1 MSWPLIG
8 ITGRGMPAQR
18 IPGVPVKLSSVPVDA
33 HFRNYATR
41 VADAGGLP
49 VQLTVASDP
58 AQISERLDALVL
70 SGGADIDPARY
81 GRVSE
86 PGLQGIDPER
96 DEFEYALLSHA
107 KLRGIPILGICRGMQ
122 FMNISL
128 GGTML
133 QDITPLQAAV
143 EHNFSDGPPEHVA
156 HRVVT
161 EEGSLARSI
170 YGESTWTTSSHHQA
184 VDDLGRDLRVT
195 GRADDGFIEILEN
208 TSLHWLGVQ
217 WHAEWQEPIDSAFHW
232 LVQATHTASAEGE

>member
-1 MSWPLIG
+1 MISVLDYGAGNIG
-8 ITGRGMPAQR
+8 SVIRMFERAGGEAQR
-18 IPGVPVKLSSVPVDA
+18 ISTVEEITESKKLVIPGVGAFDFGMSHLIS
-33 HFRNYATR
+33 R
-41 VADAGGLP
+41 GL
-49 VQLTVASDP
+49 LP
-58 AQISERLDALVL
+58 ALNSAAIQR
-70 SGGADIDPARY
+70 R
-81 GRVSE
+81 
-86 PGLQGIDPER
+86 
-96 DEFEYALLSHA
+96 
-107 KLRGIPILGICRGMQ
+107 IPILGICRGMQ

-195 GRADDGFIEILEN
+195 GRADDGVIEILEH
-208 TSLHWLGVQ
+208 TSLPWLGVQ
-217 WHAEWQEPIDSAFHW
+217 WHAEWQEPIDSAFRW